1 MYCFLRCENK
11 NTTIVSVSSLA
22 KSLLSILCFLLEPLG
37 SPHIAKQIQ
46 SKIVVFPAPVSP
58 EIKKIPSLNLVKSNT
73 VSSANGP
80 NADNINFCGLNE
92 SPPQKWILPSVLFF
106 HPDQYDFAF
115 YKTVQI
121 IPLDF
126 DLRSGFLSSEWFHIA
141 S

>member
-1 MYCFLRCENK
+1 MRSPIAINANSYLV
-11 NTTIVSVSSLA
+11 VSVESSITY
-22 KSLLSILCFLLEPLG
+22 S
-37 SPHIAKQIQ
+37 
-46 SKIVVFPAPVSP
+46 VVFPAPVSP
-58 EIKKIPSLNLVKSNT
+58 EIKKIPSLNLVKSIT

-141 S
+141 SYDDGF